1 MHNESPMKLKIDN
14 QEIELDEPMT
24 IYHAAAKLGIDIPV
38 MCYKEGYD
46 YFTSCMMCVV
56 KDNTSGQTLPAC
68 SAQAVDGMEIET
80 QCEEIREARKSTL
93 ELLLSEHVGDCEAPC
108 QRLCAVHSE
117 IPKMIREIKDE
128 KFEDA
133 IATVR
138 EDMAIPSILER
149 FCNAPCEKGCR
160 RAQHDDGV
168 AIRHLTRYI
177 SDWDLKRDTP
187 YLPPVKESTG
197 KKVAIIGSGATG
209 LSASFYLAREG
220 VGSTIFEKEDQFGGR
235 LRVEEDF
242 DQEMLQD
249 WVMEGEIRVLKLMGV
264 EFKSGC
270 ALGDQVSLED
280 LQKEYDAIILTCGET
295 SNETLEAIGIPV
307 TEKGIKLDRKTAMT
321 GLDGVFAA
329 GTITKAG
336 TPILKLVQAAKQ
348 TAECVSQFVKGETIT
363 GIVEMYNHMMGRLQ
377 EGEIDIFVSG
387 ANPRPRVTPE
397 NLELEGYDLADAKL
411 EGERCM
417 HCDCRASHNCK
428 LRIYSNEY
436 GAKQSMFKGDLRE
449 KYEHVNED
457 AGAVFEP
464 GKCIKCGLCVQ
475 VTHDN
480 GEPFGFTFVGRGFDV
495 KAGVSLDKSLR
506 EGLERVAEEVVEAC
520 PTGALA
526 TNEKYVPEA
535 YGPVGEAM
543 VAEAGEG
550 VADEAPE
557 TEDGPTLP
565 QAENA
570 GVAE

>member
-1 MHNESPMKLKIDN
+1 MKLTIDD

-24 IYHAAAKLGIDIPV
+24 IFHAAEKLGIDIPV

-56 KDNTSGQTLPAC
+56 KDETSGKTLPGC
-68 SAQAVDGMEIET
+68 SAQAEDGMVIQT
-80 QCEEIREARKSTL
+80 QSEDIREQRKSTL

-108 QRLCAVHSE
+108 QRLCAIHSE

-160 RAQHDDGV
+160 RALHDDGV

-187 YLPPVKESTG
+187 YLPPVKEDTG

-209 LSASFYLAREG
+209 LSTSFYLAREG
-220 VGSTIFEKEDQFGGR
+220 VGSTIFEKNELYGGR

-249 WVMEGEIRVLKLMGV
+249 WVMDGEIRVLELMGV
-264 EFKSGC
+264 EFKNNC
-270 ALGDQVSLED
+270 ALGDQISLED
-280 LQKEYDAIILTCGET
+280 LQKDYDAVILTCGET
-295 SNETLEAIGIPV
+295 DNETLEAMGIPV
-307 TEKGIKLDRKTAMT
+307 TEKGMTYNRKTAMT
-321 GLDGVFAA
+321 GIDGVFAA
-329 GTITKAG
+329 GTINKKD

-348 TAECVSQFVKGETIT
+348 TAECAAQFAKGETIT

-377 EGEIDIFVSG
+377 EGEIDLFVSG
-387 ANPRPRVTPE
+387 ANPRARVEPE
-397 NLELEGYDLADAKL
+397 NLEKEGYDLANAKL
-411 EGERCM
+411 EGDRCM

-428 LRIYSNEY
+428 LRIYSDEY
-436 GAKQSMFKGDLRE
+436 GAKQTMFKGDQRE
-449 KYEHVNED
+449 KYVHLNED
-457 AGAVFEP
+457 AGAVFES

-480 GEPFGFTFVGRGFDV
+480 GEAFGFTFVGRGFDV
-495 KAGVSLDKSLR
+495 KAGISLDKTLKQ
-506 EGLERVAEEVVEAC
+506 GLERVADEVVEAC

-526 TNEKYVPEA
+526 TNEKYVPAA
-535 YGPVGEAM
+535 YKAVGEEMTEA
-543 VAEAGEG
+543 AQAGEE
-550 VADEAPE
+550 DEAPAQE
-557 TEDGPTLP
+557 E
-565 QAENA
+565 ENVE
-570 GVAE
+570 VAK

>member
-1 MHNESPMKLKIDN
+1 MKLTIDD

-24 IYHAAAKLGIDIPV
+24 IFHAAEKLGIDIPV

-56 KDNTSGQTLPAC
+56 KDETSGKTLPGC
-68 SAQAVDGMEIET
+68 SAQAEDGMVIQT
-80 QCEEIREARKSTL
+80 QNEDIREQRKSTL

-187 YLPPVKESTG
+187 YLPPVKEDTG

-209 LSASFYLAREG
+209 LSTSFYLAREG
-220 VGSTIFEKEDQFGGR
+220 VGSTIFEKDELFGGR

-249 WVMEGEIRVLKLMGV
+249 WVMDGEIRVLKLMGV
-264 EFKSGC
+264 EFKNNC
-270 ALGDQVSLED
+270 ALGDQMTLED
-280 LQKEYDAIILTCGET
+280 LQKDYDAVILTCGET
-295 SNETLEAIGIPV
+295 DNEALEAMGIPV
-307 TEKGIKLDRKTAMT
+307 TEKGMTYNRKNAMT
-321 GLDGVFAA
+321 GVDGVFAA

-348 TAECVSQFVKGETIT
+348 TAECAAQFVKGEAIS
-363 GIVEMYNHMMGRLQ
+363 GIYEMYNHMMGRLQ
-377 EGEIDIFVSG
+377 EGEIDLFVSG
-387 ANPRPRVTPE
+387 ANPRARVEPE
-397 NLELEGYDLADAKL
+397 NLEVDGYDLADAKL
-411 EGERCM
+411 EGDRCM

-428 LRIYSNEY
+428 LRIYSDEY
-436 GAKQSMFKGDLRE
+436 GAKQSMFKGDQRE
-449 KYEHVNED
+449 KYVHLNED
-457 AGAVFEP
+457 AGAVFES

-495 KAGVSLDKSLR
+495 KAAVSLDKSLKQ
-506 EGLERVAEEVVEAC
+506 GLERVAEEVVEAC

-526 TNEKYVPEA
+526 SNEKYVPNA
-535 YGPVGEAM
+535 YKAVGEEM
-543 VAEAGEG
+543 AEAAQVSEE
-550 VADEAPE
+550 DEAPAQE
-557 TEDGPTLP
+557 E
-565 QAENA
+565 ENVE
-570 GVAE
+570 VAK